1 MTARSGVENDGTDPV
16 AGQFAGLGQGASF
29 TLGGPTAFAQA
40 GGVPLGGLQLVPQP
54 FGLGLG
60 LPQQLPRLGE
70 ALLGVLRA

>member
-1 MTARSGVENDGTDPV
+1 MRVVLPAVDPGAVATALVE
-16 AGQFAGLGQGASF
+16 
-29 TLGGPTAFAQA
+29 A